1 MRLLH
6 TGDWH
11 VGKKLGRIDR
21 AAEAEAVLDEVVA
34 IADDED
40 VDAVLVA
47 GDLFD
52 RAAPPLPYLSLVL
65 ESLRRLASNGR
76 RVVVIPGNH
85 DSPELM
91 RVLGPL
97 LAGIRVFV
105 VHKPLAP
112 EAGGVVTVPAR
123 DGSMAVRV
131 ACLPFVHEAQVID
144 VMDAPAEGY
153 KSYADRIRALTSHYA
168 SWMVANPEPKT
179 ADLLMGHFMVHGAV
193 PSGTEREL
201 HIGEAYMAT
210 AEAIPSEIKYAALG
224 HIHQA
229 QDAPGSAVPARYC
242 GSLLQLDFGEAG
254 QEKSVCIV
262 EVPHGMK
269 PARARCVP
277 LTSGRTLVKVTGT
290 IDELTARAS
299 EFGDAI
305 LDVSVVTDGPAPGLA
320 DEVRALLP
328 HALYVRTTW
337 EREVAVTTP
346 REGKTLPEL
355 YGDYYQERNAVPPP
369 PELMHAF
376 EDLLDR
382 VGVEL

>member
-1 MRLLH
+1 MRILH

-11 VGKKLGRIDR
+11 IGKKLGRIDR
-21 AAEAEAVLDEVVA
+21 EAECEAVLDEVVG
-34 IADDED
+34 IANDED

-65 ESLRRLASNGR
+65 DALIRLAGENR
-76 RVVVIPGNH
+76 RVAVIPGNH
-85 DSPELM
+85 DSSELM

-97 LAGIRVFV
+97 LSGFGVTI
-105 VHKPLAP
+105 VHKPLP
-112 EAGGVVTVPAR
+112 PDNGGVVMLPAR
-123 DGSMAVRV
+123 DGSMAARV

-144 VMDAPAEGY
+144 LMDVPHEGY
-153 KSYADRIRALTSHYA
+153 KSYADRIRSLTSHYA
-168 SWMVANPEPKT
+168 RWMVDNPDPKA

-201 HIGEAYMAT
+201 HIGEAFMAT
-210 AEAIPSEIKYAALG
+210 ADAIPSEIKYAALG

-229 QDAPGSAVPARYC
+229 QDAPGSSVPARYC

-262 EVPHGMK
+262 DVTTGMK
-269 PARARCVP
+269 PAQVRCVP
-277 LTSGRTLVKVTGT
+277 LTSGRTLMKVIGT
-290 IDELTARAS
+290 LDEIVARAGD
-299 EFGDAI
+299 FGDAI
-305 LDVSVVTDGPAPGLA
+305 LDVSVTTEGPSPGLA

-328 HALYVRTTW
+328 NALYVRAAW
-337 EREVAVTTP
+337 EREAVAAST
-346 REGKTLPEL
+346 REGKALPEL
-355 YGDYYQERNAVPPP
+355 YSDYYQERHAAPPS
-369 PELMHAF
+369 PELVHAF

>member
-1 MRLLH
+1 MRILH

-11 VGKKLGRIDR
+11 IGKKLGRIDR
-21 AAEAEAVLDEVVA
+21 VDEAEAVLDEVVG
-34 IADDED
+34 IAADED

-65 ESLRRLASNGR
+65 DTLMRLASDGR

-97 LAGIRVFV
+97 LSGFGVSV

-112 EAGGVVTVPAR
+112 EDGGVVVVPAR
-123 DGSMAVRV
+123 DGATAARV

-144 VMDAPAEGY
+144 VMDVPEEGY
-153 KSYADRIRALTSHYA
+153 KSYADRIRHLTSHYA
-168 SWMVANPEPKT
+168 RWMVAHHDPKA

-210 AEAIPSEIKYAALG
+210 AEAIPPEIKYAALG

-254 QEKSVCIV
+254 QGKSVCIV
-262 EVPHGMK
+262 DVAPGMR
-269 PARARCVP
+269 PAQTKCVP
-277 LTSGRTLVKVTGT
+277 LTAGRTLMRVAGT
-290 IDELTARAS
+290 LDEITARAA
-299 EFGDAI
+299 EYGDAI
-305 LDVSVVTDGPAPGLA
+305 LDVSVTTEGPAPGLA

-328 HALYVRTTW
+328 NALYVRAAW
-337 EREVAVTTP
+337 EREAVAAAS
-346 REGKTLPEL
+346 REGKSLPEL
-355 YGDYYQERNAVPPP
+355 YGDYYEERHAVPPSA
-369 PELMHAF
+369 ELMHAF

>member
-1 MRLLH
+1 MRILH

-11 VGKKLGRIDR
+11 IGKRLGRFDR

-34 IADDED
+34 IAESEE

-65 ESLRRLASNGR
+65 DGLRRLASNGR

-97 LAGIRVFV
+97 LAGVGVFV
-105 VHKPLAP
+105 VHKPLPP
-112 EAGGVVTVPAR
+112 ESGGVVTVPAR
-123 DGSMAVRV
+123 DGSMAARI

-144 VMDAPAEGY
+144 LMDAPAEGY

-168 SWMVANPEPKT
+168 GWMVAHPDPNA

-254 QEKSVCIV
+254 QDKSVCIV
-262 EVPHGMK
+262 DVTAGMR
-269 PARARCVP
+269 PARTRCVP
-277 LTSGRTLVKVTGT
+277 LTSGRRLLKLTGT
-290 IDELTARAS
+290 IDELAAQAADA
-299 EFGDAI
+299 GDAI
-305 LDVSVVTDGPAPGLA
+305 LDVSVLTDGPAPGLA

-328 HALYVRTTW
+328 NALYVRASW
-337 EREVAVTTP
+337 EREAAEVSS

-355 YGDYYQERNAVPPP
+355 YGDYYRERHAAAPPE
-369 PELMHAF
+369 ELMHAF

-382 VGVEL
+382 VGVSL

>member
-1 MRLLH
+1 MRILH

-11 VGKKLGRIDR
+11 IGKKLGRIDR
-21 AAEAEAVLDEVVA
+21 AVEAEAVLDEVVA
-34 IADDED
+34 IAGDED

-65 ESLRRLASNGR
+65 ESLRRLASDGR
-76 RVVVIPGNH
+76 QVVVIPGNH

-97 LAGIRVFV
+97 LAGIGVLV

-112 EAGGVVTVPAR
+112 GAGGVVTVPAR
-123 DGSMAVRV
+123 DGSMAARV

-144 VMDAPAEGY
+144 VMEAPAEGY

-168 SWMVANPEPKT
+168 RWMVDNPEPKT
-179 ADLLMGHFMVHGAV
+179 VDLLMGHFMVHGAV

-254 QEKSVCIV
+254 QDKSVCVV
-262 EVPHGMK
+262 ELSHGMK
-269 PARARCVP
+269 PAQPRCVP
-277 LTSGRTLVKVTGT
+277 LTAGRTLMKVTGT
-290 IDELTARAS
+290 IDELAARAS

-305 LDVSVVTDGPAPGLA
+305 LDVSVTTDGPAPGLA
-320 DEVRALLP
+320 DEVRTLLP
-328 HALYVRTTW
+328 NALYVRAAW
-337 EREVAVTTP
+337 ERQELVEST
-346 REGKTLPEL
+346 REGKTLQEL
-355 YGDYYQERNAVPPP
+355 YADYYQERHAAPPP
-369 PELMHAF
+369 QELVHAF

>member
-1 MRLLH
+1 MRILH

-11 VGKKLGRIDR
+11 IGKKLGRIDR
-21 AAEAEAVLDEVVA
+21 VTEAEAVLDEVVA
-34 IADDED
+34 IAADEA

-65 ESLRRLASNGR
+65 EALRRLAGDGR
-76 RVVVIPGNH
+76 HVVVIPGNH

-97 LAGIRVFV
+97 LAGIGVLV
-105 VHKPLAP
+105 VHKPLTP

-123 DGSMAVRV
+123 DGSMAGRI

-168 SWMVANPEPKT
+168 QWMVAHPEAKT

-201 HIGEAYMAT
+201 HIGDAYMAT
-210 AEAIPSEIKYAALG
+210 ADAIPSDIKYAALG
-224 HIHQA
+224 HIHKA

-254 QEKSVCIV
+254 QEKSVCV
-262 EVPHGMK
+262 VDVPHGMK
-269 PARARCVP
+269 PATARCIPV
-277 LTSGRTLVKVTGT
+277 TSGRTLLKVTGT
-290 IDELTARAS
+290 MDELAARALG
-299 EFGDAI
+299 FGDAI

-320 DEVRALLP
+320 DEVRTLLP
-328 HALYVRTTW
+328 HALYVRAAW
-337 EREVAVTTP
+337 ERAEVAETT
-346 REGKTLPEL
+346 REGRTLQEL
-355 YGDYYQERNAVPPP
+355 YADYYQGRHAAAPPQ
-369 PELMHAF
+369 ELMHAF

>member
-1 MRLLH
+1 MRILH

-11 VGKKLGRIDR
+11 IGKKLGRIDR
-21 AAEAEAVLDEVVA
+21 AAEAEGVLDEVVS
-34 IADDED
+34 IAVAED

-65 ESLRRLASNGR
+65 ESLSRLAANGR
-76 RVVVIPGNH
+76 SVVVIPGNH

-97 LAGIRVFV
+97 LAGIGVLV
-105 VHKPLAP
+105 VHKPLPP
-112 EAGGVVTVPAR
+112 EDGGVVTVPAR
-123 DGSMAVRV
+123 DGSMAARV

-144 VMDAPAEGY
+144 LMDAPAEGY

-168 SWMVANPEPKT
+168 RWMVANPEAKT

-262 EVPHGMK
+262 DVPHGMK
-269 PARARCVP
+269 PATTRTIP
-277 LTSGRTLVKVTGT
+277 LVSGRRLMKVVGT
-290 IDELTARAS
+290 IDELTRQAPG
-299 EFGDAI
+299 FGDAI

-328 HALYVRTTW
+328 HALYVRAAW
-337 EREVAVTTP
+337 EREDVVEST
-346 REGKTLPEL
+346 REGKDLPEL
-355 YGDYYQERNAVPPP
+355 YADYYRERHAAAPPD
-369 PELMHAF
+369 ELMHAF
-376 EDLLDR
+376 EELLDQ
-382 VGVEL
+382 VGVVL

>member
-1 MRLLH
+1 MRILH

-21 AAEAEAVLDEVVA
+21 APEAEAVLDEVVA
-34 IADDED
+34 IASDED

-65 ESLRRLASNGR
+65 DALRRLASEGR
-76 RVVVIPGNH
+76 NVVVIPGNH

-97 LAGIRVFV
+97 LERVGVMV
-105 VHKPLAP
+105 VHKPLP
-112 EAGGVVTVPAR
+112 PDAGGVVTVPAR
-123 DGSMAVRV
+123 DGSMSVRV

-144 VMDAPAEGY
+144 VMEVPAEGY
-153 KSYADRIRALTSHYA
+153 KSYADRIRHLTSLYA
-168 SWMVANPEPKT
+168 RWMVANPVPDT

-193 PSGTEREL
+193 TSGSEREL
-201 HIGEAYMAT
+201 HIGDAYMAT

-224 HIHQA
+224 HIHKA

-254 QEKSVCIV
+254 QEKSVCV
-262 EVPHGMK
+262 VDVSAGMR
-269 PARARCVP
+269 PAQTRCIP
-277 LTSGRTLVKVTGT
+277 LTAGRRLMKVTGT
-290 IDELTARAS
+290 IDELTAQAPAL
-299 EFGDAI
+299 GDAI
-305 LDVSVVTDGPAPGLA
+305 LDVSVTTDGPAPGLA

-328 HALYVRTTW
+328 NALYVRATW
-337 EREVAVTTP
+337 EREEAVASS
-346 REGKTLPEL
+346 REGKSLQEL
-355 YGDYYQERNAVPPP
+355 YADYYQERHAAAPPE
-369 PELMHAF
+369 ELMHAF

-382 VGVEL
+382 VGVAL

>member
-1 MRLLH
+1 MRILH

-11 VGKKLGRIDR
+11 IGKKLGRFDR
-21 AAEAEAVLDEVVA
+21 TAEAESVLDEVVA
-34 IADDED
+34 IADAED

-52 RAAPPLPYLSLVL
+52 RAVPPLPYLSLVL
-65 ESLRRLASNGR
+65 DTLGRLAASGR

-85 DSPELM
+85 DSAELM

-97 LAGIRVFV
+97 LAGLNVFV

-112 EAGGVVTVPAR
+112 EAGGVVVVPAR
-123 DGSMAVRV
+123 DGSMCARV

-144 VMDAPAEGY
+144 LMEAPAEGY

-168 SWMVANPEPKT
+168 RWMVDNADPKA
-179 ADLLMGHFMVHGAV
+179 ADILMGHFMVHGAV

-254 QEKSVCIV
+254 QDKSVCIV
-262 EVPHGMK
+262 DVTTGMK
-269 PARARCVP
+269 PAQTRCVP
-277 LTSGRTLVKVTGT
+277 LTSGRRLLKVTGT
-290 IDELTARAS
+290 IDELAARAA

-305 LDVSVVTDGPAPGLA
+305 LDVSVTTDGPAPGLA

-328 HALYVRTTW
+328 NALYVRAAW
-337 EREVAVTTP
+337 ERETTEVSS

-355 YGDYYQERNAVPPP
+355 YGDYYQERHAAAPP

-382 VGVEL
+382 VGVAL